1 LEILNARGIGTEAWQ
16 TRLDSNS
23 CDIVDSYPTSSIPFR
38 NCHKLCVVLV
48 HCEREFLMSEMTE
61 VEEKVPMMQ
70 QLLDNPF
77 LLLFLGVMI
86 PMIVYVLWGVID
98 ILTIPLAP

>member
-1 LEILNARGIGTEAWQ
+1 
-16 TRLDSNS
+16 
-23 CDIVDSYPTSSIPFR
+23 
-38 NCHKLCVVLV
+38 
-48 HCEREFLMSEMTE
+48 MSEMTE
-61 VEEKVPMMQ
+61 AEEKVPMMQ